1 MEQNIDFFK
10 VNHKPLLPQKGRVLI
25 SQPGLFDQ
33 YFKRSVIVLVEH
45 NDKGTVGFVLN
56 SLVDINLQELM
67 QDFPDF
73 HAMVSVGGPVEPNTI
88 HFIHTVGD
96 LIPQSVQ
103 ILDGLY
109 WGGDFD
115 AMRDL
120 VVRNAI
126 STSQIR
132 FFLGY
137 SGWGEGQLG
146 DELEENSW
154 VVAELDLVQIMA
166 GGNDLWNRTV
176 KQMGPKYKSWTIFPE
191 NPTLN

>member
-67 QDFPDF
+67 PDFPDF
-73 HAMVSVGGPVEPNTI
+73 PAMVSVGGPVDPNTI

-96 LIPQSVQ
+96 LIPESVQ

-115 AMRDL
+115 TMKDL
-120 VVRNAI
+120 VVRKVI

-137 SGWGEGQLG
+137 SGWGEGQLD

-154 VVAELDLVQIMA
+154 IVAELDLVQIMA
-166 GGNDLWNRTV
+166 GGNDLWNRAV